1 MDGNIDVYDPIYNVF
16 LEGVKI
22 GDTIIDGSILEDLTP
37 YLDFGQGDN
46 YVEQLRNEREQTVR
60 DALKKAN
67 LPHDDSSVA
76 VVTDMLANE
85 YSNGRGIGE
94 FRLSDQVGNS
104 ATYGRSSLVL
114 LTHSN
119 MPHSHNYSRFG
130 KARELITYRY
140 KADALT
146 PETEA
151 IIRALEPSLTVSVS
165 AEDGSHGILYSH
177 ADIKEAIPDGWHLPT
192 LDDLYRLYSA
202 LGGKVIRSGAV
213 DCGKMYSNSWSNG
226 RAFAMCG
233 VRIPRQLNKGDS
245 YPSLYITTD
254 QGRCDIVRSN
264 ENEDDEIRET
274 GKSAP
279 DIMRDL
285 LGFGSLALAGPE
297 NGTIRKS
304 TFGNVAP
311 FVSQE
316 VCITD
321 LLDAD
326 GNVKTQIHWFRS
338 ARVDLV
344 GDRLIMHTESGE
356 ECGLAIDR
364 DVNGAIN
371 ILAEALFCE
380 LKIRFNTDVARRK
393 FTPADLVALATSL
406 SGCGETTEETPQLCG
421 TDAQCILT
429 SDGRAALVD
438 EFFNRLRN
446 HVVNTTVNCYV

>member
-22 GDTIIDGSILEDLTP
+22 GDTIIDGSILDDLTP
-37 YLDFGQGDN
+37 YLDFGQGDNYVEQLRNN

-76 VVTDMLANE
+76 VVTDMLVKE
-85 YSNGRGIGE
+85 YTNGRGIGE

-104 ATYGRSSLVL
+104 ATYGRTSLGL
-114 LTHSN
+114 LVHSD
-119 MPHSHNYSRFG
+119 MPHSRNYSRLG
-130 KARELITYRY
+130 KARELVTYRY

-146 PETEA
+146 QETKT
-151 IIRALEPSLTVSVS
+151 IIRALDPSITASVTV
-165 AEDGSHGILYSH
+165 EDGSHGVLYSH

-202 LGGKVIRSGAV
+202 LGGKVIRSDAV
-213 DCGKMYSNSWSNG
+213 DCVKGCSNSWSNG
-226 RAFAMCG
+226 RAFTMCG
-233 VRIPRQLNKGDS
+233 VRIPRQLNKDDS

-344 GDRLIMHTESGE
+344 GDRLIMHTESERQE
-356 ECGLAIDR
+356 ERRMVGDGQYI
-364 DVNGAIN
+364 
-371 ILAEALFCE
+371 
-380 LKIRFNTDVARRK
+380 TDEDYIQCNK
-393 FTPADLVALATSL
+393 FTNSRRRFLFLVK
-406 SGCGETTEETPQLCG
+406 
-421 TDAQCILT
+421 D
-429 SDGRAALVD
+429 
-438 EFFNRLRN
+438 
-446 HVVNTTVNCYV
+446 